1 MKEAI
6 KTAQA
11 PAAIGPYNQ
20 GISVPTSRDGKIIF
34 TAGQIAINPKSGE
47 LVNGGIVEQTKQ
59 VLENVKAILTASG
72 AGLEDVVK
80 TTVFLQSLD
89 DFTLMNE
96 TYARYFP
103 ANPPARSTVEV
114 VRLPRGA
121 KVEIEAVA
129 VLQKGEGK

>member
-1 MKEAI
+1 MKEVI
-6 KTAQA
+6 KTAEA
-11 PAAIGPYNQ
+11 PAAIGPYSQ
-20 GISVPTSRDGKIIF
+20 GIAAPCGKIIF
-34 TAGQIAINPKSGE
+34 IAGQIAINPKSGE

-59 VLENVKAILTASG
+59 VLENIKAILTVSG
-72 AGLEDVVK
+72 AKMEDVVK
-80 TTVFLQSLD
+80 TTVFLPSLD

-114 VRLPRGA
+114 GRLPRGA

-129 VLQKGEGK
+129 VLQKK

>member
-1 MKEAI
+1 MKQVI

-11 PAAIGPYNQ
+11 PAAIGPYSQ
-20 GISVPTSRDGKIIF
+20 GIAAAGKIIC
-34 TAGQIAINPKSGE
+34 TAGQIAINPKTGE

-59 VLENVKAILTASG
+59 VLENVKSILAASG

-80 TTVFLQSLD
+80 TTVFLAAMD
-89 DFTLMNE
+89 DFALMNE

-114 VRLPRGA
+114 ARLPKGA
-121 KVEIEAVA
+121 KVEIEALA
-129 VLQKGEGK
+129 VV

>member
-1 MKEAI
+1 MKEVI
-6 KTAQA
+6 RTSEA
-11 PAAIGPYNQ
+11 PAAIGPYSQ
-20 GISVPTSRDGKIIF
+20 GISSTCEKVIF
-34 TAGQIAINPKSGE
+34 VAGQIAINPKSGE

-59 VLENVKAILTASG
+59 VLENVKAILSASG
-72 AGLEDVVK
+72 AGMEDVVK
-80 TTVFLQSLD
+80 TTVFLHSLD

-114 VRLPRGA
+114 ARLPRGA

-129 VLQKGEGK
+129 VVQKVEKK